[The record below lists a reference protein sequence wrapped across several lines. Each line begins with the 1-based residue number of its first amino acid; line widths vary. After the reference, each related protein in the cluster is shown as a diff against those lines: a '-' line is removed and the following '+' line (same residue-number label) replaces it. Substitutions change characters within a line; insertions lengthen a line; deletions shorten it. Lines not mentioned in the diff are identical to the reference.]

1 MVTEQVINRIY
12 GKKRGWCFTPKDF
25 LDLGSQEA
33 VWQTLSRLVEKGLIR
48 KVLRGVYEYPV
59 KSRIQEGYV
68 SPSPDTVA
76 QAIARTNGW
85 TILPDENTAMT
96 ILGLTTQISAR
107 WIYLTDGPNKK
118 YSMDTLTIE
127 FKRAPLRETSKLS
140 RNSAILVH
148 GIKGLGMDHIN
159 DESLNKLAAYLPPSG
174 WKKTIQECR
183 IVNGWVLETIKKAAA
198 ISCSME
204 AGND

>member
-1 MVTEQVINRIY
+1 
-12 GKKRGWCFTPKDF
+12 
-25 LDLGSQEA
+25 
-33 VWQTLSRLVEKGLIR
+33 
-48 KVLRGVYEYPV
+48 
-59 KSRIQEGYV
+59 
-68 SPSPDTVA
+68 
-76 QAIARTNGW
+76 
-85 TILPDENTAMT
+85 
-96 ILGLTTQISAR
+96 
-107 WIYLTDGPNKK
+107 
-118 YSMDTLTIE
+118 MDTLTIE

-183 IVNGWVLETIKKAAA
+183 IVNGWVLETIKKTAA

>member
-1 MVTEQVINRIY
+1 
-12 GKKRGWCFTPKDF
+12 
-25 LDLGSQEA
+25 
-33 VWQTLSRLVEKGLIR
+33 
-48 KVLRGVYEYPV
+48 
-59 KSRIQEGYV
+59 
-68 SPSPDTVA
+68 
-76 QAIARTNGW
+76 
-85 TILPDENTAMT
+85 MT
-96 ILGLTTQISAR
+96 ILGLTTQTPAR